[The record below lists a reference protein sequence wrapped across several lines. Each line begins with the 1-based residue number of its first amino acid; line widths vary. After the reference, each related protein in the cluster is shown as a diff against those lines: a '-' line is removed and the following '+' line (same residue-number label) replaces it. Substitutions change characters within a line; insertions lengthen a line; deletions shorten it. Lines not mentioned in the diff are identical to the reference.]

1 MRPRARRPLRRHRW
15 RQRVQ
20 APPQRPRARSSARP
34 RRTKAPPPWCR
45 NHSTKWYANSGL
57 VKNKTNNIEIKE
69 SFQLAPGK
77 TISIVRIGEKY
88 VALAQFKDNVVKLA
102 ELTEEELI
110 LNREVEISD
119 SSFKDVF
126 SNIVKSR
133 KKDTKSDK
141 KL

>member
-1 MRPRARRPLRRHRW
+1 MFSLI
-15 RQRVQ
+15 
-20 APPQRPRARSSARP
+20 
-34 RRTKAPPPWCR
+34 TKYSTFAGIFKMIFLVIIFIVILVL
-45 NHSTKWYANSGL
+45 SYLVTKWYANSSL

>member
-1 MRPRARRPLRRHRW
+1 MFSLI
-15 RQRVQ
+15 
-20 APPQRPRARSSARP
+20 
-34 RRTKAPPPWCR
+34 TKYSTFAGIF
-45 NHSTKWYANSGL
+45 NLIFLVIIFIVILVLSYLVTKWYANSSL

>member
-1 MRPRARRPLRRHRW
+1 MFSLI
-15 RQRVQ
+15 
-20 APPQRPRARSSARP
+20 
-34 RRTKAPPPWCR
+34 TKYSTFAGIFKLIFLVVIFIVILVL
-45 NHSTKWYANSGL
+45 SYLVTKWYANSGL

-133 KKDTKSDK
+133 KIDTKSDK

>member
-1 MRPRARRPLRRHRW
+1 MFSLI
-15 RQRVQ
+15 
-20 APPQRPRARSSARP
+20 
-34 RRTKAPPPWCR
+34 TKYSTFAGIFKLIFLVIIFIVILVL
-45 NHSTKWYANSGL
+45 SYLVTKWYANSGL

-110 LNREVEISD
+110 LNREVLISD

>member
-1 MRPRARRPLRRHRW
+1 MFSLI
-15 RQRVQ
+15 
-20 APPQRPRARSSARP
+20 
-34 RRTKAPPPWCR
+34 TKYSTFAGIFKLIFLVIIFIVILVL
-45 NHSTKWYANSGL
+45 SYLVTKWYANSGL

-88 VALAQFKDNVVKLA
+88 VALAQFKDNVVRLA

>member
-1 MRPRARRPLRRHRW
+1 MFSLI
-15 RQRVQ
+15 
-20 APPQRPRARSSARP
+20 
-34 RRTKAPPPWCR
+34 TKYSTFAGIFKLIFLVIIFIVILVL
-45 NHSTKWYANSGL
+45 SYLVTKWYANSGL

-88 VALAQFKDNVVKLA
+88 IALAQFKDNVVKLA

>member
-1 MRPRARRPLRRHRW
+1 MFSLI
-15 RQRVQ
+15 
-20 APPQRPRARSSARP
+20 
-34 RRTKAPPPWCR
+34 TKYSTFAGIFKLIFLVIIFIVILVL
-45 NHSTKWYANSGL
+45 SYLVTKWYANFGL

>member
-1 MRPRARRPLRRHRW
+1 MFSLI
-15 RQRVQ
+15 
-20 APPQRPRARSSARP
+20 
-34 RRTKAPPPWCR
+34 TKYSTFAGIFKLIFLVIIFIVILVL
-45 NHSTKWYANSGL
+45 SYLVTKWYANSSL

-126 SNIVKSR
+126 SDIVKSR

>member
-1 MRPRARRPLRRHRW
+1 MFS
-15 RQRVQ
+15 VI
-20 APPQRPRARSSARP
+20 
-34 RRTKAPPPWCR
+34 TKYSTFAGIFKLIFLVIIFIDILVL
-45 NHSTKWYANSGL
+45 SYLGTKWYAISSL

-102 ELTEEELI
+102 DLTEEELI

>member
-1 MRPRARRPLRRHRW
+1 MFSLI
-15 RQRVQ
+15 
-20 APPQRPRARSSARP
+20 
-34 RRTKAPPPWCR
+34 TKYSTFAGIFKLIFLVIIFIVILVL
-45 NHSTKWYANSGL
+45 SYLVTKWYANSGL

-133 KKDTKSDK
+133 KKTLSQTKNYEENK
-141 KL
+141 

>member
-1 MRPRARRPLRRHRW
+1 MFSLI
-15 RQRVQ
+15 
-20 APPQRPRARSSARP
+20 
-34 RRTKAPPPWCR
+34 TKYSTFAGIFKLIFLVIIFIVILVL
-45 NHSTKWYANSGL
+45 SYLVTKWYANSGL

-110 LNREVEISD
+110 LNGEVEISD

>member
-1 MRPRARRPLRRHRW
+1 MFSLI
-15 RQRVQ
+15 
-20 APPQRPRARSSARP
+20 
-34 RRTKAPPPWCR
+34 TKYSTFAGIFKLIFLVIIFIVIIVL
-45 NHSTKWYANSGL
+45 SYIVTKWYANSGL

>member
-1 MRPRARRPLRRHRW
+1 MFSLI
-15 RQRVQ
+15 
-20 APPQRPRARSSARP
+20 
-34 RRTKAPPPWCR
+34 TKYSTFAGIFKLIFLVIIFIVILVL
-45 NHSTKWYANSGL
+45 SYLVTKWYANSSL

-126 SNIVKSR
+126 LNIVKSR

>member
-1 MRPRARRPLRRHRW
+1 MFSLI
-15 RQRVQ
+15 
-20 APPQRPRARSSARP
+20 
-34 RRTKAPPPWCR
+34 TKYSTFAGIFKLIFLVIIFIVILVL
-45 NHSTKWYANSGL
+45 SYLVTKWYANSSL

-126 SNIVKSR
+126 SNIVKRR

>member
-1 MRPRARRPLRRHRW
+1 MFSLL
-15 RQRVQ
+15 
-20 APPQRPRARSSARP
+20 
-34 RRTKAPPPWCR
+34 TKKSTFAGIFKLIFLVIIFIVILVL
-45 NHSTKWYANSGL
+45 SYLVTKWYANSGL

>member
-1 MRPRARRPLRRHRW
+1 MFSLI
-15 RQRVQ
+15 
-20 APPQRPRARSSARP
+20 
-34 RRTKAPPPWCR
+34 TKYSTFAGIFKLIFLVIIFIVILVL
-45 NHSTKWYANSGL
+45 SYLVTKWYANSGL

-69 SFQLAPGK
+69 SFKLAPGK

>member
-1 MRPRARRPLRRHRW
+1 MFSLI
-15 RQRVQ
+15 
-20 APPQRPRARSSARP
+20 
-34 RRTKAPPPWCR
+34 TKYSTFAGIFKLIFLVIIFIVILVL
-45 NHSTKWYANSGL
+45 SYLVTKWYANSSL

-110 LNREVEISD
+110 LNREVEISY

>member
-1 MRPRARRPLRRHRW
+1 MDLI
-15 RQRVQ
+15 
-20 APPQRPRARSSARP
+20 
-34 RRTKAPPPWCR
+34 TKYSTFAGIFKLIFLVIIFIVILVL
-45 NHSTKWYANSGL
+45 SYLVTKWYANSGL

>member
-1 MRPRARRPLRRHRW
+1 MFSLI
-15 RQRVQ
+15 
-20 APPQRPRARSSARP
+20 
-34 RRTKAPPPWCR
+34 TKYSTFAGIFKLIFLVIIFIVILVL
-45 NHSTKWYANSGL
+45 SYIVTKWYANSSL

>member
-1 MRPRARRPLRRHRW
+1 MLSKKTLVSDLLKFQNKNKLFAGIFKLIFL
-15 RQRVQ
+15 VIIFIVILVL
-20 APPQRPRARSSARP
+20 SYLV
-34 RRTKAPPPWCR
+34 
-45 NHSTKWYANSGL
+45 TKWYANSGL

>member
-1 MRPRARRPLRRHRW
+1 MFSLI
-15 RQRVQ
+15 
-20 APPQRPRARSSARP
+20 
-34 RRTKAPPPWCR
+34 TKYSTFAGIFKLIFLVIIFIVILVL
-45 NHSTKWYANSGL
+45 SYLVTKWYANSGL

-141 KL
+141 KS

>member
-1 MRPRARRPLRRHRW
+1 MFSLI
-15 RQRVQ
+15 
-20 APPQRPRARSSARP
+20 
-34 RRTKAPPPWCR
+34 TKYSTFAGIFKLIFLVIIFIVILVL
-45 NHSTKWYANSGL
+45 SYLVTKWYANSGL

-141 KL
+141 K

>member
-1 MRPRARRPLRRHRW
+1 MFSLI
-15 RQRVQ
+15 
-20 APPQRPRARSSARP
+20 
-34 RRTKAPPPWCR
+34 TKYSTFAGIFKLIFLVIIFIVILVL
-45 NHSTKWYANSGL
+45 SYLVTKWYANSGL

-77 TISIVRIGEKY
+77 TISIVRICEKS
-88 VALAQFKDNVVKLA
+88 VALVQFKDNVVKLA

>member
-1 MRPRARRPLRRHRW
+1 MFSLI
-15 RQRVQ
+15 
-20 APPQRPRARSSARP
+20 
-34 RRTKAPPPWCR
+34 TKYSTFAGIFKLIFLVIIFIVILVL
-45 NHSTKWYANSGL
+45 SYLVTKWYANSGL
-57 VKNKTNNIEIKE
+57 VKKKTNNIEIKE

>member
-1 MRPRARRPLRRHRW
+1 MFSLI
-15 RQRVQ
+15 
-20 APPQRPRARSSARP
+20 
-34 RRTKAPPPWCR
+34 TKYSTFAGIFKLIFLVIIFIVILVL
-45 NHSTKWYANSGL
+45 SYLVTKWYANSSL

>member
-1 MRPRARRPLRRHRW
+1 MFSLI
-15 RQRVQ
+15 
-20 APPQRPRARSSARP
+20 
-34 RRTKAPPPWCR
+34 TKYSTFAGIFKLIFLVIIFIVILVL
-45 NHSTKWYANSGL
+45 SYLVTKWYANSSF

>member
-1 MRPRARRPLRRHRW
+1 MFSLI
-15 RQRVQ
+15 
-20 APPQRPRARSSARP
+20 
-34 RRTKAPPPWCR
+34 TKYSTFAGIFKLIFLVIIFIVILVL
-45 NHSTKWYANSGL
+45 SYLVTKWYANSGL
-57 VKNKTNNIEIKE
+57 IKNKTNNIEIKE

>member
-1 MRPRARRPLRRHRW
+1 MALEKFAAEVR
-15 RQRVQ
+15 
-20 APPQRPRARSSARP
+20 
-34 RRTKAPPPWCR
+34 KE
-45 NHSTKWYANSGL
+45 GL
-57 VKNKTNNIEIKE
+57 
-69 SFQLAPGK
+69 
-77 TISIVRIGEKY
+77 
-88 VALAQFKDNVVKLA
+88 DWA

>member
-1 MRPRARRPLRRHRW
+1 MFSLI
-15 RQRVQ
+15 
-20 APPQRPRARSSARP
+20 
-34 RRTKAPPPWCR
+34 TKYSTFAGIFKLIFLVIIFIVILVL
-45 NHSTKWYANSGL
+45 SYLVTKWYANSGL

-119 SSFKDVF
+119 SSLKMFFQTLLKAE
-126 SNIVKSR
+126 
-133 KKDTKSDK
+133 KKTLSQTRNYEENK
-141 KL
+141 

>member
-1 MRPRARRPLRRHRW
+1 MFSLI
-15 RQRVQ
+15 
-20 APPQRPRARSSARP
+20 
-34 RRTKAPPPWCR
+34 TKYSTFAGIFKLIFLVIIFIVILVL
-45 NHSTKWYANSGL
+45 SYLVTKWYANSSL

-133 KKDTKSDK
+133 KKDTK
-141 KL
+141 

>member
-1 MRPRARRPLRRHRW
+1 MFSLI
-15 RQRVQ
+15 
-20 APPQRPRARSSARP
+20 
-34 RRTKAPPPWCR
+34 TKYSTFAGIFKLIFLVIIFIVILVL
-45 NHSTKWYANSGL
+45 SYLVTKWYANSGL

-119 SSFKDVF
+119 SSFEDVF

>member
-1 MRPRARRPLRRHRW
+1 MFSLI
-15 RQRVQ
+15 
-20 APPQRPRARSSARP
+20 
-34 RRTKAPPPWCR
+34 TKYSTFAGIFKLIFLVIIFIVILVL
-45 NHSTKWYANSGL
+45 SYLVTKWYANSGL

-133 KKDTKSDK
+133 KKDTEASSREASVYYSK
-141 KL
+141 